1 MGPFLLHLLQLLED
15 AQVLRL
21 CVSVCVR
28 DRFVPGPESYRHT
41 NPAHVLMPTR
51 PVFPYRPGPCSHA
64 GPARVPMQAHAA
76 RGIRTS
82 QRPGRH
88 VPAGTSLQARPCRH
102 VPAVTSRQARPCS
115 HVPAGTSRQSRL
127 GSHHTHGRR
136 IISHLTW
143 SHWQP
148 PDKLSATR
156 EKDRSRLG
164 FRLPIHLRRR
174 RIEPD
179 CARRLRLEAQ
189 SV

>member
-1 MGPFLLHLLQLLED
+1 MRRFC
-15 AQVLRL
+15 V
-21 CVSVCVR
+21 CVSRCACEIAL
-28 DRFVPGPESYRHT
+28 FPAQSHT
-41 NPAHVLMPTR
+41 GIPTQ
-51 PVFPYRPGPCSHA
+51 PMFLCRPGPCSHT
-64 GPARVPMQAHAA
+64 GPARVPTPA
-76 RGIRTS
+76 R
-82 QRPGRH
+82 PVFPCRH
-88 VPAGTSLQARPCRH
+88 TRREASEHHNVPAG
-102 VPAVTSRQARPCS
+102 TSRQARPCR